1 MNYRT
6 PKVLEKKPI
15 VMGLDL
21 KMVVVCVLGIM
32 LFLFTIF
39 TYFFVAFIFPI
50 ISGGYLMVCKK
61 YSGKKELVNLI
72 KFQSGIKCIHINKS
86 IKDMVKNTTPSDS
99 S

>member
-1 MNYRT
+1 MNYKT

-21 KMVVVCVLGIM
+21 KMVVVCVLGVM
-32 LFLFTIF
+32 LFIF
-39 TYFFVAFIFPI
+39 TVFTHFFVAFIFPI
-50 ISGGYLMVCKK
+50 LTGVYLMIDKR
-61 YSGKKELVNLI
+61 YPGNKELVNFV

-86 IKDMVKNTTPSDS
+86 IKHLIQTTKNLDS